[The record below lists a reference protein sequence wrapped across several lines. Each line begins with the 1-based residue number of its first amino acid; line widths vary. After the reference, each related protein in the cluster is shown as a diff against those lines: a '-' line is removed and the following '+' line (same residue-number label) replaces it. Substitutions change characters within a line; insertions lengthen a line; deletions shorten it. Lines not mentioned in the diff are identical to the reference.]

1 MGEYKANPNI
11 RNRIFLA
18 NQRHTTPVIND
29 GLYGD
34 ALLNTQTFNFLGPTI
49 DGTRNG
55 TPHGQPPE
63 YFGQRKFQS
72 NPYIRGMHP
81 YTSNMIVDVSPS
93 VYNTNPLA
101 GNGGYEK
108 NLASFNGTRPLAT
121 ALDDKQEIAQRVY
134 EDEFKMS
141 ANNPLSMQYTLN
153 HSRVEKQARGD
164 MYDAFRLGIEKNNEN
179 VEPDYD
185 IVLQSK
191 RQKGYNEK
199 VFYQK
204 MKMRKVYQFILI
216 TSSL

>member
-29 GLYGD
+29 GLYGV
-34 ALLNTQTFNFLGPTI
+34 ALLNTQTFNFLRPTI

-55 TPHGQPPE
+55 TPHGQAPE
-63 YFGQRKFQS
+63 YFGQQKFQA

-81 YTSNMIVDVSPS
+81 YTSNMMVDVSPS

-153 HSRVEKQARGD
+153 HAGVKKRARGE
-164 MYDAFRLGIEKNNEN
+164 MYDAFRMGIEKNNQGN
-179 VEPDYD
+179 
-185 IVLQSK
+185 
-191 RQKGYNEK
+191 
-199 VFYQK
+199 
-204 MKMRKVYQFILI
+204 
-216 TSSL
+216 